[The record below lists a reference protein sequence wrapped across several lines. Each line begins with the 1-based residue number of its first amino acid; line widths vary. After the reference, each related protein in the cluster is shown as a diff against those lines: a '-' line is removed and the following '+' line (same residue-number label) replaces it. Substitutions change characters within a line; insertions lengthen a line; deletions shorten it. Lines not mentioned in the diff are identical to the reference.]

1 MREVGTGKGSSVF
14 PLLAGHFCATYR
26 PPRTGDLVCPGAACP
41 AAGFAGKRELPL
53 REQNHLGHLPRRSPG
68 LLPGIS
74 GPSSSG
80 HRTPGGAWEECRPP
94 PGGESSLEARKIASG
109 TFPGAVRGRYP
120 AVPVTS
126 SPSPRRAA
134 PEPARPA
141 AARQLSAR
149 RGSRD
154 PPAAGSSSR
163 ESRRRGLGVARQ
175 RREV

>member
-1 MREVGTGKGSSVF
+1 MSGGSQ
-14 PLLAGHFCATYR
+14 R
-26 PPRTGDLVCPGAACP
+26 
-41 AAGFAGKRELPL
+41 RELPL
-53 REQNHLGHLPRRSPG
+53 KERNHLGHLPRRSLG
-68 LLPGIS
+68 LLPGVS

-80 HRTPGGAWEECRPP
+80 QKPPGDAREECRRH

-109 TFPGAVRGRYP
+109 IFPGAVRGRYP